1 MKLTKSVANHMK
13 RMAGYV
19 PRSDQERL
27 QRRAAND
34 QRAAE
39 MNYPGWCGREDE
51 RDLAVQSK
59 QSISVSN
66 GARGRRIFPPYFN

>member
-1 MKLTKSVANHMK
+1 VKPELTKSVANHMK

-19 PRSDQERL
+19 PDKDRTRL

-39 MNYPGWCGREDE
+39 MNYPGWSGREDAGSS
-51 RDLAVQSK
+51 R
-59 QSISVSN
+59 
-66 GARGRRIFPPYFN
+66 